1 MRSEARL
8 EQLRAR
14 VQQQAEEIDS
24 LKGVN
29 KTLLKRIQHL
39 TGRHGEGGIL

>member
-39 TGRHGEGGIL
+39 TNSHGEGGIV